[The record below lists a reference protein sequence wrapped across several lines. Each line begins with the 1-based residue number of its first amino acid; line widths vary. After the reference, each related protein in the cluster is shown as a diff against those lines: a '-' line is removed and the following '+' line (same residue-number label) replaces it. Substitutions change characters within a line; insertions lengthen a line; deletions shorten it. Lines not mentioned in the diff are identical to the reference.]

1 MKKKTPVM
9 VGRTK
14 TKEKE
19 IEPQLK
25 NFKNFLYLAW
35 KHLNLPDPTPIQYDI
50 ADYLQ
55 NGSKRLVIEAFRGVG
70 KSWITSAFVCHQLL
84 LNPQRN
90 ILVVSASK
98 NRADDFST
106 FTQRLIG
113 EMPILKHLAPRDDQ
127 RHSKVSFDVA
137 PARAS
142 HAPSVKSLGVTS
154 QLTGSR
160 ADLIIADD
168 VESANNSQTQLMR
181 DRLSETIKEFD
192 AIIKPEVGRI
202 VFLGTPQTEMSLYN
216 NLEERGFKTRIW
228 TALYPN
234 KIQKVNLGDKLA
246 PKILE
251 QLAEDKKLEGKPT
264 DPKRFDEVD
273 LMERQASYGRSGF
286 ALQFMLDT
294 TLSDLEKYPL
304 KLNDLICVSGV
315 ESWKEAPA
323 KIQWAGGIEQIKA
336 IDSELPNVGLKG
348 DYWVAPMHMSNEYA
362 PFEGSVMS
370 IDPSGRGQ
378 DRTGYAIVKM
388 LHGVLYLTAAGG
400 LKGGYSDQTLERLS
414 QMAKDNDVNYVV
426 IESNFGDG
434 MATQLL
440 KPIMSRI
447 HPCSIEEVRHSK
459 QKELRIIDTLEP
471 VMNQHRLVISQ
482 ELVKEDFRDEVDH
495 QLFKQMTRIT
505 KDKGSLRH
513 DDALDALSIAV
524 GYWVERMD
532 RDQVLAFNEHKN
544 DLLQK
549 DLDRFMENALGRKHQ
564 DTRWF

>member
-1 MKKKTPVM
+1 MNKKTPQ
-9 VGRTK
+9 
-14 TKEKE
+14 
-19 IEPQLK
+19 IEPSVK

-35 KHLNLPDPTPIQYDI
+35 QHLNLPNPTPIQYDI

-55 NGSKRLVIEAFRGVG
+55 NGSKRIVIEAFRGVG

-106 FTQRLIG
+106 FTQRLIS
-113 EMPILKHLAPRDDQ
+113 EMPLLHHLKPRDDQ

-181 DRLSETIKEFD
+181 DRLGETVKEFD

-216 NLEERGFKTRIW
+216 DLEERGFRTRVW
-228 TALYPN
+228 TALYPTPTQQ
-234 KIQKVNLGDKLA
+234 INLGSKLA
-246 PKILE
+246 PTITEALKK
-251 QLAEDKKLEGKPT
+251 DKKLEGKPT
-264 DPKRFDEVD
+264 DPQRFDEVD

-304 KLNDLICVSGV
+304 KLNDLIVVSGL
-315 ESWKEAPA
+315 STWKEAPA
-323 KIQWAGGIEQIKA
+323 KIQWASSTDQIKN

-348 DYWVAPMHMSNEYA
+348 DYYVAPMYMSEEYA
-362 PFEGSVMS
+362 PFEGSVMA
-370 IDPSGRGQ
+370 IDPAGRGA
-378 DRTGYAIVKM
+378 DRTGFAVVKM
-388 LHGVLYLTAAGG
+388 LHGILYVTACGG
-400 LKGGYSDQTLERLS
+400 LIGGYSDSTLEELS
-414 QMAKDNDVNYVV
+414 TIAKHQKVNYVV

-434 MATQLL
+434 MATALL
-440 KPIMSRI
+440 KPIMARI

-471 VMNQHRLVISQ
+471 VMNQHRLVVSQ
-482 ELVKEDFRDEVDH
+482 ELIKDDFKLDLDH

-505 KDKGSLRH
+505 KDKGSIRH
-513 DDALDALSIAV
+513 DDQLDALSIAV
-524 GYWVERMD
+524 NYWVERMD
-532 RDQVLAFNEHKN
+532 RDQELSFNEHKN

-549 DLDRFMENALGRKHQ
+549 DLDRFMENAVGRKSSNS
-564 DTRWF
+564 RWFN

>member
-1 MKKKTPVM
+1 MNKKTP
-9 VGRTK
+9 
-14 TKEKE
+14 E
-19 IEPQLK
+19 IEPSVK

-35 KHLNLPDPTPIQYDI
+35 QHLNLPNPTPIQYDI

-55 NGSKRLVIEAFRGVG
+55 NGSKRIVIEAFRGVG

-106 FTQRLIG
+106 FTQRLIS
-113 EMPILKHLAPRDDQ
+113 EMPLLNHLKPRDDQ

-181 DRLSETIKEFD
+181 DRLGETVKEFD

-216 NLEERGFKTRIW
+216 DLEERGFQTRVW
-228 TALYPN
+228 TALYPTPT
-234 KIQKVNLGDKLA
+234 QQVNLGSKLA
-246 PKILE
+246 PTITEALKK
-251 QLAEDKKLEGKPT
+251 DKKLEGKPT
-264 DPKRFDEVD
+264 DPQRFDEVD

-304 KLNDLICVSGV
+304 KLNDLVVVSGL
-315 ESWKEAPA
+315 STWKEAPA
-323 KIQWAGGIEQIKA
+323 KIQWASSTDQIKN

-348 DYWVAPMHMSNEYA
+348 DYYVAPMYLSEEYA
-362 PFEGSVMS
+362 PFEGSVMA
-370 IDPSGRGQ
+370 IDPAGRGA
-378 DRTGYAIVKM
+378 DRTGFAVVKM
-388 LHGVLYLTAAGG
+388 LHGILYVTACGG
-400 LKGGYSDQTLERLS
+400 LIGGYSDSTLEELS
-414 QMAKDNDVNYVV
+414 TIAKHQNVNYVV
-426 IESNFGDG
+426 LESNFGDG
-434 MATQLL
+434 MATALL
-440 KPIMSRI
+440 KPIMARI

-471 VMNQHRLVISQ
+471 VMNQHRLVVSQ
-482 ELVKEDFRDEVDH
+482 ELIKDDFKLDLDH

-505 KDKGSLRH
+505 KDKGSIRH
-513 DDALDALSIAV
+513 DDQLDALSIAV
-524 GYWVERMD
+524 NYWVERMD
-532 RDQVLAFNEHKN
+532 RDQELSFNEHKN
-544 DLLQK
+544 DLLRK
-549 DLDRFMENALGRKHQ
+549 DLDRFMENAVGRKPSNS
-564 DTRWF
+564 RWFN

>member
-1 MKKKTPVM
+1 MNKKTPQ
-9 VGRTK
+9 
-14 TKEKE
+14 
-19 IEPQLK
+19 IEPSVK

-35 KHLNLPDPTPIQYDI
+35 QHLNLPNPTPIQYDI

-55 NGSKRLVIEAFRGVG
+55 NGSKRIVIEAFRGVG

-106 FTQRLIG
+106 FTQRLIS
-113 EMPILKHLAPRDDQ
+113 EMPLLNHLKPRDDQ

-181 DRLSETIKEFD
+181 DRLGETVKEFD

-216 NLEERGFKTRIW
+216 DLEERGFQTRVW
-228 TALYPN
+228 TALYPTPT
-234 KIQKVNLGDKLA
+234 QQVNLGSNLA
-246 PKILE
+246 PTITEALKK
-251 QLAEDKKLEGKPT
+251 DKKLEGKPT
-264 DPKRFDEVD
+264 DPQRFDEVD

-304 KLNDLICVSGV
+304 KLNDLVVVSGL
-315 ESWKEAPA
+315 STWKEAPA
-323 KIQWAGGIEQIKA
+323 KIQWASSTDQIKN

-348 DYWVAPMHMSNEYA
+348 DYYVAPMYMSEEYA
-362 PFEGSVMS
+362 PFEGSVMA
-370 IDPSGRGQ
+370 IDPAGRGA
-378 DRTGYAIVKM
+378 DRTGFAVVKM
-388 LHGVLYLTAAGG
+388 LHGILYVTACGG
-400 LKGGYSDQTLERLS
+400 LIGGYSDSTLEELS
-414 QMAKDNDVNYVV
+414 TIAKHQNVNYVV
-426 IESNFGDG
+426 LESNFGDG
-434 MATQLL
+434 MATALL
-440 KPIMSRI
+440 KPIMARI

-471 VMNQHRLVISQ
+471 VMNQHRLVVSQ
-482 ELVKEDFRDEVDH
+482 ELIKDDFKLDLDH

-505 KDKGSLRH
+505 KDKGSIRH
-513 DDALDALSIAV
+513 DDQLDALSIAV
-524 GYWVERMD
+524 NYWVERMD
-532 RDQVLAFNEHKN
+532 RDQELSFNEHKN
-544 DLLQK
+544 DLLRK
-549 DLDRFMENALGRKHQ
+549 DLDRFMENAVGRKPSNS
-564 DTRWF
+564 RWFN